1 MLAGNRIWRPFLE
14 SLDNSSVQESYLMQA
29 VFSLNEDY
37 AVVDRFY
44 IQFGLVNVSSNPK
57 MHQLVCTDVM

>member
-1 MLAGNRIWRPFLE
+1 
-14 SLDNSSVQESYLMQA
+14 MQA